1 MQSVE
6 VMAVRGFCIRRLVGL
21 GQRASEAIE
30 RPAERTLGGRA
41 ACAATIHAKSAARP
55 ASAISLSAIA
65 RAAVTAASAAAL
77 PAIASAASDAVRSAV
92 AFHASAAAL

>member
-30 RPAERTLGGRA
+30 RPAERT
-41 ACAATIHAKSAARP
+41 ARP
-55 ASAISLSAIA
+55 
-65 RAAVTAASAAAL
+65 
-77 PAIASAASDAVRSAV
+77 RSTPSQQLAPLLQFRCRRLRV
-92 AFHASAAAL
+92 QR